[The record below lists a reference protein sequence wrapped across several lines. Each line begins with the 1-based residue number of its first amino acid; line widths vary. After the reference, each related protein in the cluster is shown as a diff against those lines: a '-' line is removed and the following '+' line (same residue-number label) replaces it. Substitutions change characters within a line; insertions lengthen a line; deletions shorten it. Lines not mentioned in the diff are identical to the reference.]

1 MQGGEPEDS
10 DREEEEVRN
19 RDTERNQ
26 ALLERIGKRKEAE
39 GEEPKHR
46 LLKSEVSLGIHVG
59 IFADPNGRRGGM
71 EIEIACSPSGP
82 PRRNTKK
89 SRSPR
94 SGRRVYA

>member
-26 ALLERIGKRKEAE
+26 APLERIGKRKEAE

-46 LLKSEVSLGIHVG
+46 LLKSEVSLGI
-59 IFADPNGRRGGM
+59 FTNPNGRRGGM
-71 EIEIACSPSGP
+71 EIEIACSPSEEEH
-82 PRRNTKK
+82 
-89 SRSPR
+89 
-94 SGRRVYA
+94 